1 MRTRPSRCPSA
12 IGLRHFIDNTTGWPI
27 ACFHRPR
34 TNGLNRAV
42 RCSHLGHENG
52 WEHAA
57 TKCIVVEL
65 TGAKVDD
72 GAPMTNEYCAQLC
85 LNNKLAVAGT
95 ENGNE

>member
-1 MRTRPSRCPSA
+1 M
-12 IGLRHFIDNTTGWPI
+12 
-27 ACFHRPR
+27 PR
-34 TNGLNRAV
+34 Q
-42 RCSHLGHENG
+42 S
-52 WEHAA
+52 
-57 TKCIVVEL
+57 CIVVEL